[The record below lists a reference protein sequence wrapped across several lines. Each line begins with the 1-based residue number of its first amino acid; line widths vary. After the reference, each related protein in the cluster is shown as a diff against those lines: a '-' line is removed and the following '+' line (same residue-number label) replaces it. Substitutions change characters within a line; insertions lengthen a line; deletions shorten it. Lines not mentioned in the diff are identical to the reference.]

1 MFTVPTAERWHNTN
15 LSKYERCSRESRR
28 RDRRLDA
35 IRVNFCLFFLPL
47 TDPPIV
53 KLSLGHTFDPSRIK
67 TGDDVYF
74 ECKVL
79 DGGGKGK
86 QHNRIEWYHNVSVRR
101 LVESFENFVIIVKT
115 VLW

>member
-1 MFTVPTAERWHNTN
+1 MPNFY
-15 LSKYERCSRESRR
+15 KYKC
-28 RDRRLDA
+28 
-35 IRVNFCLFFLPL
+35 VLFVFH

-79 DGGGKGK
+79 DGSGSKGK
-86 QHNRIEWYHNVSVRR
+86 QRNHIEWYHNVSIYK
-101 LVESFENFVIIVKT
+101 IISK
-115 VLW
+115 LYSNNIYQ

>member
-1 MFTVPTAERWHNTN
+1 MIMN
-15 LSKYERCSRESRR
+15 
-28 RDRRLDA
+28 
-35 IRVNFCLFFLPL
+35 INF

-79 DGGGKGK
+79 DGSGSRGK
-86 QHNRIEWYHNVSVRR
+86 QRNRIEWYHNVSTTID
-101 LVESFENFVIIVKT
+101 ESRNVFQ
-115 VLW
+115 